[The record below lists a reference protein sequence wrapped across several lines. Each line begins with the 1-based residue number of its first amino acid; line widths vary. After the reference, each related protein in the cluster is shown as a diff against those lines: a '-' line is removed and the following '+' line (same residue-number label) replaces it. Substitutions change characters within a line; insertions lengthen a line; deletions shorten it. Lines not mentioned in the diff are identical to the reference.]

1 MTIPIFY
8 VGLIV
13 LIAVFG
19 MWGRH
24 EQQHDRGTIGGL
36 GCLLVLALSIISLL
50 LWIIVCMLIGKGAFI
65 YT

>member
-24 EQQHDRGTIGGL
+24 EQQRDNGIFGGF
-36 GCLLVLALSIISLL
+36 GCLLILALSIISLL